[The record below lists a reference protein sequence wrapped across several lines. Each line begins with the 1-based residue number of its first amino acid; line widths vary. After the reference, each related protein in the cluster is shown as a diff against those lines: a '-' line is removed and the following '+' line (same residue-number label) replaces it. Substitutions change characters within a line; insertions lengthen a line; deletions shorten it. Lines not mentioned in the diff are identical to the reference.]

1 MYKHFF
7 TYTVSL
13 NIKVIK
19 SHNLLCYSNKSHKM
33 SPSLKLYT
41 LPVIFYHQ
49 FDQLNPPKINQPSFN
64 YNSDSLWSLTEIRES
79 EKAELLS
86 EILSLKWKVTLSN

>member
-1 MYKHFF
+1 MIYYV
-7 TYTVSL
+7 TL
-13 NIKVIK
+13 I
-19 SHNLLCYSNKSHKM
+19 
-33 SPSLKLYT
+33 SPVKCPHLWNCTLYV
-41 LPVIFYHQ
+41 PVIFYHQ